1 MTSSPHSR
9 FRLFS
14 FILLGILLGLL
25 TTPTSTAQALGGLL
39 KQAQQKVNQSTS
51 GTGRTA
57 NTPPPATSLADDPT
71 GPIPESPDPA
81 DLTVDNNMAFARIV
95 LANHRPWA
103 KGEHVGDDDYFYR
116 YLRDEYKAPLQ
127 FTFDRAYV
135 DYITP
140 RHYYLWSVIENI
152 SENLFSFYDPAKDNT
167 ANRYFRQKLLKIKQ
181 IHLTTTPQRAQPN
194 HYAGSAGYVMSFDAV
209 TGILTAAISNAP
221 GNQGI
226 SRINQEDIQAFIQ
239 ENVR

>member
-1 MTSSPHSR
+1 MLLSLMTFYSTKVA
-9 FRLFS
+9 FLTA
-14 FILLGILLGLL
+14 LLLAGVAPI
-25 TTPTSTAQALGGLL
+25 
-39 KQAQQKVNQSTS
+39 QAQGVGGFLNKAKQTINQTNNSNS
-51 GTGRTA
+51 SSQAMG
-57 NTPPPATSLADDPT
+57 ND
-71 GPIPESPDPA
+71 GPIPKSPAPT
-81 DLTVDNNMAFARIV
+81 DLTVDNNIEFARTV
-95 LANHRPWA
+95 LNNHRPWI

-135 DYITP
+135 EYITA

-152 SENLFSFYDPAKDNT
+152 SENLFSFYDPGKDNT
-167 ANRYFRQKLLKIKQ
+167 SNRYFRQKLLKIKQ
-181 IHLTTTPQRAQPN
+181 IHLTTTTQRAQPN
-194 HYAGSAGYVMSFDAV
+194 HYAGSAGYVMSFDAG

-239 ENVR
+239 DNVN